1 MVFTYFD
8 TSASTKNRVSF
19 PKLCLYKSCIFTYFS
34 IFQTLSGLFE
44 YVKRV
49 SHIRS
54 FLEKGYVSVLPYP
67 AKPCGVLLAYLLP

>member
-19 PKLCLYKSCIFTYFS
+19 SKLCLYKSCIFAYFS

-44 YVKRV
+44 HVKRV
-49 SHIRS
+49 SHFKSYSANSSRHS
-54 FLEKGYVSVLPYP
+54 LSLR
-67 AKPCGVLLAYLLP
+67 